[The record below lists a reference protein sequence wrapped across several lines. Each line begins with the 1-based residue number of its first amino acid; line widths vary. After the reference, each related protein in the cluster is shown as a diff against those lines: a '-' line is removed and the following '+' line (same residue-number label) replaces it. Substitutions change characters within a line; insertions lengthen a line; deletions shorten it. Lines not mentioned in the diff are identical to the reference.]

1 VRVCLVVSAFLL
13 ALGVVADEGPSV
25 HRVTRAEILEAMQRE
40 HGYDLTATTNEARFQ
55 GAVLLALARSAVKR
69 RPDGPPLL
77 IHHEDW
83 YRAYL
88 EVAGLEEAQ
97 APIFARLAF
106 EYGQET
112 FVDYRMERVIGKVTG
127 VRRPQVALNVRFCW
141 PDVAG
146 APSSYSYD
154 DLLSVPRLR
163 VTYRQEIRYRLLQ
176 VGGVIAYD
184 EIDGLSGR
192 PTSGILG
199 LLFRFIGE
207 GRITFSRIAVSPDG
221 VQIVYAGARKGPFTV
236 TSTVTVQPGGVA
248 TKNLPAD
255 RPDLEPI
262 EARLRRPLGIEYVP
276 WE

>member
-1 VRVCLVVSAFLL
+1 VRKYLVVSAFLL
-13 ALGVVADEGPSV
+13 ALGAEGEEGPSE
-25 HRVTRAEILEAMQRE
+25 HRVSRAEILEAMQRE
-40 HGYDLTATTNEARFQ
+40 KGYDLTATTNEARFQ
-55 GAVLLALARSAVKR
+55 GAVLLTVARSAARR

-106 EYGQET
+106 EHGQET
-112 FVDYRMERVIGKVTG
+112 FVDYRMERVIANVAGA
-127 VRRPQVALNVRFCW
+127 RHPQVALNVRFCW

-146 APSSYSYD
+146 APSHYSYD

-176 VGGVIAYD
+176 VGGLMVYD

-192 PTSGILG
+192 PTSGLLG
-199 LLFRFIGE
+199 LLFRVIGE
-207 GRITFSRIAVSPDG
+207 GRITFSRIAVSRDG
-221 VQIVYAGARKGPFTV
+221 VQVVYAGARKGPFSV

-248 TKNLPAD
+248 TKNLPPD
-255 RPDLEPI
+255 RPDLQPI
-262 EARLRRPLGIEYVP
+262 EASLRRPLGFDYVP
-276 WE
+276 WK